1 MPNACALSLFTFSP
15 IAPFKEPIPS
25 SSFTRFSFLSFPKSL
40 GGSPTR
46 LFRIA
51 VNASGSD
58 NFITDDA
65 FGDYPWDSS
74 GSSDPSV
81 QWVQEDKVTLF
92 TTDGLIQIGGNFVPQ
107 RISDKKRG
115 KVKIAKRVQRYK
127 ESDYMDPHQVLCL
140 GSLFDIAA
148 TNGLDMGRKLCI
160 LGFCRSVEM
169 LSDVV
174 EDIVLEQGGEVVCAE
189 KGSNDGG
196 LNERLTMT
204 VSVPFLWGVPPASE
218 TLRVAIRIGGG
229 IVEKVYW
236 RWDFL

>member
-148 TNGLDMGRKLCI
+148 TNKAMYSGI
-160 LGFCRSVEM
+160 LPFC
-169 LSDVV
+169 
-174 EDIVLEQGGEVVCAE
+174 
-189 KGSNDGG
+189 
-196 LNERLTMT
+196 
-204 VSVPFLWGVPPASE
+204 
-218 TLRVAIRIGGG
+218 
-229 IVEKVYW
+229 
-236 RWDFL
+236 